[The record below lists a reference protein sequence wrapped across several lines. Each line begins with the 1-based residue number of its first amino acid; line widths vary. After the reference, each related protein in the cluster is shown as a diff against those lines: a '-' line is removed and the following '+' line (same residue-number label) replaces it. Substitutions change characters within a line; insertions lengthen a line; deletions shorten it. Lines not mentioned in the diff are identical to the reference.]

1 MLSIKVCTFAYFS
14 KMEKVASADIPE
26 GAKLLMHYK
35 CQVFFKALME
45 TYVRISIV
53 YFGTLLSCHLVIH
66 SSSSYLLII

>member
-45 TYVRISIV
+45 TCKNFYCLFWHITVMS
-53 YFGTLLSCHLVIH
+53 SCHSFI
-66 SSSSYLLII
+66 